1 MCVCVILRGGLCVCV
16 CVCVCVCYSE
26 GQVARVKAET
36 G

>member
-1 MCVCVILRGGLCVCV
+1 VCVILRGGLCVCV